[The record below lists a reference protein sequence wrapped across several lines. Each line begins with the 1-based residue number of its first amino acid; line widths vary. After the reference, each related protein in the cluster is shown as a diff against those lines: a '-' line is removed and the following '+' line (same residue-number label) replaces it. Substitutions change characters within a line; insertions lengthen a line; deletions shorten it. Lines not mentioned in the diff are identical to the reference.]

1 MAGEARGHTARMSE
15 KHGIPHLIH
24 QTWKNE
30 DVPHEWRDWS
40 ESWRRHHPDW
50 EYRLWTDADNRAF
63 LEEHYAWFLP
73 VYDGY
78 REPIKR
84 ADAIRYFLLD
94 HFGGLYV
101 DLDFEC
107 LRPMTGLFAGKE
119 LVLGLEPEAHTR
131 LPVSRRSGM
140 RRIVC
145 NALMASRPGHP
156 FWAHVHR
163 QLVGAHTRSGPLDA
177 TGPFFLTRAVDSAP
191 EGCSPA
197 VLAAD
202 TLYPKLSPA
211 AAELCGPREAD
222 RGRAYAVHHWSGS
235 WNPEG
240 SGATSTPTG
249 RKVGFWTSQDLQPCA
264 HGTVDLDA
272 QRRRWAAG
280 SPAPTVSC
288 LMVTKDRLP
297 LARRAIRCFLAQTYT
312 RAELVVV
319 DDGADTAL
327 EDHVRDLADERIRL
341 HRLPPEGRTLGE
353 LRNIAVDLATGSYV
367 CQWDD
372 DDLYDP
378 ERLEVQLAAVLAL
391 GATACFL
398 ARERLWWPARRK
410 LAISGVRVWEGSML
424 CAKEALPRYPEQRRG
439 EDSPVA
445 EAVVRGGRTVS
456 LDAPELYTYV
466 FHGANTF
473 DEPHFTSLFDAATQL
488 WPAGGAYADQVYAM
502 AARLPLDPAD
512 VLEAETAPENT
523 APEDT
528 AAQDT
533 PAATADNTAAPS
545 ARVPHARRTAPVDVR
560 ANTEDAE
567 DAADTA
573 DTEDVADTEEHPPLL
588 VLTPVKDAA
597 AFLPR
602 HLDNLRALD
611 YPRQALSL
619 GLLEGDSG
627 DGTWQALQDALPA
640 LEADFRRVTLVRRH
654 FGLGLTG
661 PRWARGVQRQR
672 RSALAM
678 ARNHLLSCALADER
692 WVLWLDVDVTQCPA
706 DLVQRLLAARQEIVV
721 PHCVTEPGG
730 PSFDLNTFVLHPG
743 ADALDWDRWLRDGI
757 LQPPRG
763 FGRSYLDELRG
774 HEMVRVDGV
783 GGTAL
788 LVHADLHRDGLVF
801 PAVPHRRLIETEG
814 LAALAQDMGV
824 GCWALPGVEVV
835 HPAHWGGGPLSQAG
849 EAAAGGESR
858 GIGRR

>member
-1 MAGEARGHTARMSE
+1 MSE

-50 EYRLWTDADNRAF
+50 GYRLWTDSDNRAF

-101 DLDFEC
+101 DMDFEC

-119 LVLGLEPEAHTR
+119 LVLGLEPEAHTQ
-131 LPVSRRSGM
+131 LPVSRRGGM

-145 NALMASRPGHP
+145 NAFMASRPGHP

-163 QLVGAHTRSGPLDA
+163 QLVGAHTRPGPLDA

-222 RGRAYAVHHWSGS
+222 PERAHAVHHWSGS
-235 WNPEG
+235 WDREG
-240 SGATSTPTG
+240 SGATGTPTG

-410 LAISGVRVWEGSML
+410 LAVSGVRVWEGSML

-523 APEDT
+523 AADTAEDT
-528 AAQDT
+528 AQ
-533 PAATADNTAAPS
+533 ATAGNTADPPAP
-545 ARVPHARRTAPVDVR
+545 VPHARRTAPVDVR
-560 ANTEDAE
+560 ANAEEAE
-567 DAADTA
+567 DAADA
-573 DTEDVADTEEHPPLL
+573 EEHPPLL

-619 GLLEGDSG
+619 GLLEGDSS

-692 WVLWLDVDVTQCPA
+692 WVLWLDVDVTECPA

-730 PSFDLNTFVLHPG
+730 PSFDLNTFVLHPD

-858 GIGRR
+858 DIGRR

>member
-1 MAGEARGHTARMSE
+1 MSE
-15 KHGIPHLIH
+15 KHGIPPLIH

-78 REPIKR
+78 PEPIKR

-101 DLDFEC
+101 DMDFEC
-107 LRPMTGLFAGKE
+107 LRPMTGLFAGQE
-119 LVLGLEPEAHTR
+119 LVLGIEPEEHLQ
-131 LPVSRRSGM
+131 LPLSRRNGM

-145 NALMASRPGHP
+145 NAFMASRPGHP
-156 FWAHVHR
+156 FWSHVHR
-163 QLVGAHTRSGPLDA
+163 RLVGAHTLPGPVDA

-197 VLAAD
+197 LLGAE

-211 AAELCGPREAD
+211 AAELFGPREVD
-222 RGRAYAVHHWSGS
+222 RDRAHAVHHWSGS
-235 WNPEG
+235 WHRED
-240 SGATSTPTG
+240 SGAPATPT
-249 RKVGFWTSQDLQPCA
+249 RRQVGFWTSQDLQPCA
-264 HGTVDLDA
+264 HGLIDLDA

-319 DDGADTAL
+319 DDGADGAL
-327 EDHVRDLADERIRL
+327 EDHVRGLADERIRL

-353 LRNIAVDLATGSYV
+353 LRNIAVDLATGPYV

-378 ERLEVQLAAVLAL
+378 ERIEVQLAAVLAL
-391 GATACFL
+391 DATACFL

-410 LAISGVRVWEGSML
+410 LAISGIRVWEGSML
-424 CAKEALPRYPEQRRG
+424 CAKEALPRYPQRRCG

-473 DEPHFTSLFDAATQL
+473 DEPHFTRLFDAATQL
-488 WPAGGAYADQVYAM
+488 WPTGGAYADQVYAM
-502 AARLPLDPAD
+502 AARLPLDAAD
-512 VLEAETAPENT
+512 LLAAETT
-523 APEDT
+523 GDV
-528 AAQDT
+528 AADG
-533 PAATADNTAAPS
+533 AADPS
-545 ARVPHARRTAPVDVR
+545 ARVPRARRPAPVN
-560 ANTEDAE
+560 ADA
-567 DAADTA
+567 DPDGP
-573 DTEDVADTEEHPPLL
+573 PPLL

-602 HLDNLRALD
+602 YLDNLRALD
-611 YPRQALSL
+611 HPRDALSV
-619 GLLEGDSG
+619 GLLEGDSR

-654 FGLGLTG
+654 FGLRLTG
-661 PRWARGVQRQR
+661 PRWAPGVQRQR

-678 ARNHLLSCALADER
+678 ARNHLLARALTDER
-692 WVLWLDVDVTQCPA
+692 WVLWLDVDVTDHPA
-706 DLVQRLLAARQEIVV
+706 DLVQRLLGAREEIVAA
-721 PHCVTEPGG
+721 HCVTEPGG
-730 PSFDLNTFVLHPG
+730 PSFDLNTFVLHPD
-743 ADALDWDRWLRDGI
+743 ADTLDWDRWLRDGI
-757 LQPPRG
+757 LQPPKG

-774 HEMVRVDGV
+774 HERVRVDAV
-783 GGTAL
+783 GSTAL

-801 PAVPHRRLIETEG
+801 PAAPYRRLIETEG

-824 GCWALPGVEVV
+824 ACWALPGVEVV

-849 EAAAGGESR
+849 EAAAER
-858 GIGRR
+858 EARDAGRR

>member
-1 MAGEARGHTARMSE
+1 MSE